1 MVARKKAAKVKK
13 VPTVYTEDGLV
24 FKSKSML
31 IYYQEL
37 KELKKKKIISN
48 FDVPSKKEQTVEM
61 KTSKFRAVKIM
72 IDDHVFPS
80 ILESKFY
87 IFLKKNMKGLGIKS
101 FEIQVTFELQEKFK
115 KYGKSIRAITYTP
128 DFKLTYNNGDVIY
141 IDTKGKVTEE
151 FKIKQK
157 LFDFKFPQDT
167 LLCINYDEKEKIW
180 YDISAKKKHDIFAAA

>member
-87 IFLKKNMKGLGIKS
+87 IFLKKNIKELGIKS

-128 DFKLTYNNGDVIY
+128 DFKLTYNNGDVVY

>member
-48 FDVPSKKEQTVEM
+48 FDVPSKKEQTAEM

-87 IFLKKNMKGLGIKS
+87 VFLKKNIKGLSIKS

>member
-48 FDVPSKKEQTVEM
+48 FDVPSKKEQTAEM
-61 KTSKFRAVKIM
+61 RTSKFRAVKIM

-87 IFLKKNMKGLGIKS
+87 VFLKKNIKGLSIKS

>member
-13 VPTVYTEDGLV
+13 VPTIYTEDGLV

-37 KELKKKKIISN
+37 KEHKKKKIISN
-48 FDVPSKKEQTVEM
+48 FDVPSKKEQTAEM
-61 KTSKFRAVKIM
+61 RTSKFRAVKIM

-87 IFLKKNMKGLGIKS
+87 VFLKKNIKGLSIKS
-101 FEIQVTFELQEKFK
+101 FENQVTSELQEKFK

-180 YDISAKKKHDIFAAA
+180 YDISAKKKHDIFAAD

>member
-48 FDVPSKKEQTVEM
+48 FDVPSKKEQTAEM
-61 KTSKFRAVKIM
+61 RTSKFRAVKIM

-87 IFLKKNMKGLGIKS
+87 VFLKKNIKGLSIKS

-128 DFKLTYNNGDVIY
+128 DFKLTYSNGDVIY

>member
-13 VPTVYTEDGLV
+13 VPTIYTEDGLV

-48 FDVPSKKEQTVEM
+48 FDVPSKKEQTAEM
-61 KTSKFRAVKIM
+61 RTSKFRAVKIM

-87 IFLKKNMKGLGIKS
+87 VFLKKNIKGLSIKS

>member
-115 KYGKSIRAITYTP
+115 KYAKSIRAITYTP
-128 DFKLTYNNGDVIY
+128 DFKLTYNNGDVVY

>member
-128 DFKLTYNNGDVIY
+128 DFKLTYNNGDVVY